1 MTATQSRRR
10 PIRSPR
16 GLPRAWR
23 AAAWLAAFAGLAVV
37 SVPMP
42 EATWRPAP
50 SPNWDV
56 RPFGVRPDTVVVH
69 STAASG
75 LWLNVRTL
83 RNPASQVSAHF
94 VIGKDGQIV
103 QLVGLGRRAW
113 HAGVSDLRGRPDV
126 NGFSIG
132 IELVNLNDG
141 RDPYPEAQV
150 RSTAALIRWMRQI
163 YDIPDRN
170 IVTHAEVARPPG
182 RKNDP
187 MGLDMRAL
195 RRRSRPA
202 DG

>member
-1 MTATQSRRR
+1 MATTRNCRNLT
-10 PIRSPR
+10 PAPR
-16 GLPRAWR
+16 GLPRVWR
-23 AAAWLAAFAGLAVV
+23 VAAWLATLAALAYS

-42 EATWRPAP
+42 EATWLLAP
-50 SPNWDV
+50 SPNWDQ
-56 RPFGVRPDTVVVH
+56 RADGMRPDTVVIH

-75 LWLNVRTL
+75 LWLNVRYL
-83 RNPASQVSAHF
+83 RKPESQVSSHF
-94 VIGKDGQIV
+94 VIGKHGQIV

-113 HAGVSDLRGRPDV
+113 HAGVSEMDGMRDV
-126 NGFSIG
+126 NSRSIG

-163 YDIPDRN
+163 YDIPNEN
-170 IVTHAEVARPPG
+170 IVTHAEVARPLG

-187 MGLDMRAL
+187 VGFNMRAL
-195 RRRSRPA
+195 RRRSMPT

>member
-1 MTATQSRRR
+1 MAATRNSHNHM
-10 PIRSPR
+10 PTPR

-23 AAAWLAAFAGLAVV
+23 AATWLAAFAGLAIS

-42 EATWRPAP
+42 EATWRLAP
-50 SPNWDV
+50 SPNWDQ
-56 RPFGVRPDTVVVH
+56 RAGGMRPDTVVIH

-75 LWLNVRTL
+75 LWLNVRYL
-83 RNPASQVSAHF
+83 RNPESQVSSHF
-94 VIGKDGQIV
+94 VIGKEGQIV

-113 HAGVSDLRGRPDV
+113 HAGVSEMDGMRDV
-126 NGFSIG
+126 NSRSVG

-150 RSTAALIRWMRQI
+150 RSAAALIRWMRQI
-163 YDIPDRN
+163 YDIPDEN

-187 MGLDMRAL
+187 AGFNLRAL

-202 DG
+202 DE